1 MPLASTSLPYGLRDV
16 KLTPVD
22 YDGSNPGSPVDLP
35 NARTFT
41 FSESEDYEVLRG
53 DDSEVASHG
62 NGPTVEWELEGG
74 GISLEAY
81 AVMAGGTVTTSGVS
95 PNLKKTYRK
104 LTTDVRP
111 SFRAEGIAISESGGD
126 LHGIVYN
133 CKADDNLQGTTMED
147 GSFSLM
153 TASGTGRKRYSDN
166 ALYDFVQNETHVAS
180 LQAEDD

>member
-1 MPLASTSLPYGLRDV
+1 MALAATSLPYGLRDV
-16 KLTPVD
+16 KLTPVAF
-22 YDGSNPGSPVDLP
+22 DGSTPGTAVDLP

-53 DDSEVASHG
+53 DDREVASRG

-81 AVMAGGTVTTSGVS
+81 AVMAGGTVVITGTT
-95 PNLKKTYRK
+95 PNQVKRYTK
-104 LTTDVRP
+104 LGTDTRP

-126 LHGIVYN
+126 LHGIVYL

-153 TASGTGRKRYSDN
+153 SASGTGRQRASDGK
-166 ALYDFVQNETHVAS
+166 LYDFVQNETANAA
-180 LQAEDD
+180 LQAT

>member
-1 MPLASTSLPYGLRDV
+1 MALASTALPYGLRDL

-22 YDGSNPGSPVDLP
+22 YDGSNPGTPVDLP

-53 DDSEVASHG
+53 DDREVASHG

-81 AVMAGGTVTTSGVS
+81 AVMAGGTVSITGVS
-95 PNLKKTYRK
+95 PNQVKRYRK
-104 LTTDVRP
+104 TGADVRP

-126 LHGIVYN
+126 LHGIVYV
-133 CKADDNLQGTTMED
+133 CKADSDLQGTTMED
-147 GSFSLM
+147 GSFSLIS
-153 TASGTGRKRYSDN
+153 ASGTGRERVSDR
-166 ALYDFVQNETHVAS
+166 ALYDFVQNETATPTM
-180 LQAEDD
+180 QAI